1 MTLANRAAPD
11 AASVHMKPCTLL
23 RAASVLTLVHALL
36 NAFAGLLS
44 GTSKAQDEMA
54 VLGAMK
60 ALRFDAMG
68 SMRTYWDFYFGFGVF
83 LTANLMLLSA
93 VMWQLAAL
101 AQTAPGS
108 ARTFIALLCIGFL
121 VFAAL
126 SSLYFFVAPVII
138 EGIIAVVL
146 GLAYVADVGST
157 VDHGS

>member
-1 MTLANRAAPD
+1 MTRANRAAPEP
-11 AASVHMKPCTLL
+11 ASVYMKPRTLL
-23 RAASVLTLVHALL
+23 RTACVLTLVHALL

-44 GTSKAQDEMA
+44 GTSKSQEEAA

-68 SMRTYWDFYFGFGVF
+68 SMRTYWDFYFGYGVF

-101 AQTAPGS
+101 AETAPGS
-108 ARTFIALLCIGFL
+108 ARRFIVSLCIGFL

-126 SSLYFFVAPVII
+126 SSLYFFVAPVVI
-138 EGIIAVVL
+138 ELFIAVLL
-146 GLAYVADVGST
+146 GLAYAAARK
-157 VDHGS
+157 

>member
-1 MTLANRAAPD
+1 MTLSDSAAPD
-11 AASVHMKPCTLL
+11 STSVQMKPRTLL
-23 RAASVLTLVHALL
+23 RTASVLTLVHALL

-44 GTSKAQDEMA
+44 GTSKAQDETA

-83 LTANLMLLSA
+83 LSVNLILLSA

-101 AQTAPGS
+101 AETAPGS

-126 SSLYFFVAPVII
+126 SSLYFFVAPVVI

-146 GLAYVADVGST
+146 GLAYFAARR
-157 VDHGS
+157 

>member
-1 MTLANRAAPD
+1 
-11 AASVHMKPCTLL
+11 MKPRTLL
-23 RAASVLTLVHALL
+23 RTASVLTLVHALL
-36 NAFAGLLS
+36 KAFAGLLS
-44 GTSKAQDEMA
+44 GTSKAEDETV

-68 SMRTYWDFYFGFGVF
+68 SMRTYWDFYFGFGAF

-101 AQTAPGS
+101 AETAPGS
-108 ARTFIALLCIGFL
+108 ARTFIGLLCTGFV

-126 SSLYFFVAPVII
+126 SSLYFFIAPVVI

-146 GLAYVADVGST
+146 GLAYVGARR
-157 VDHGS
+157 